1 VKPNLDPPAVPGEGS
16 APSAQRSSPATLD
29 FALLRGALDEIPFG
43 VAATRDGALLYA
55 NEALSRILG
64 APPGGLEHKPLGEL
78 FDPVTFE
85 TIAGALADARVY
97 SGRVRARTFAG
108 EPVDVD
114 VHLESYRS
122 EAQGQGGFVVMRD
135 VTLELGALGRLVD
148 QLGGAIFRVRVET
161 GALEML
167 SPAIA
172 QLTGLDAE
180 RCLERPV
187 ILTSLVS
194 SEERERVA
202 FLYRRL
208 VRGELPS
215 ATAQIGLRRLDGASR
230 LVRIV
235 ATSRRDVAGVVRHI
249 DGVVIDAVHEHAAA
263 TRHDAPAAESRDPAG
278 RATMDLTYEVLREAS
293 PHFNALQREAR
304 ALRHLVSAQRGAL
317 RPEVAAELLGRID
330 ALASAAHAASSL
342 SRGARHALARAS
354 LGATLGEILDGLR
367 GTLGPAIGEA
377 LITIDAG
384 DASSVVISERVDEI
398 ALALTH
404 LSLRAFRFAGSGSL
418 RLTAR
423 RTPAP
428 APALRAIAR
437 GFHRGP
443 EREHA
448 FVEIAAAAPADLAD
462 SAMEISSDVIRSV
475 PRPDETDLAYAAAQA
490 LLGVC
495 GGAIESDD
503 AGFSSARTVVR
514 LRG

>member
-1 VKPNLDPPAVPGEGS
+1 LEHRLVRDLFE
-16 APSAQRSSPATLD
+16 PATY
-29 FALLRGALDEIPFG
+29 EI
-43 VAATRDGALLYA
+43 
-55 NEALSRILG
+55 
-64 APPGGLEHKPLGEL
+64 
-78 FDPVTFE
+78 
-85 TIAGALADARVY
+85 IACALADARVY
-97 SGRVRARTFAG
+97 SGRVRARSFAG
-108 EPVDVD
+108 DLVDVD

-122 EAQGQGGFVVMRD
+122 EAQGQGGFLVLRD
-135 VTLELGALGRLVD
+135 VSLELGALGRLVD

-180 RCLERPV
+180 HCMQRPV

-194 SEERERVA
+194 GEERERVA

-215 ATAQIGLRRLDGASR
+215 ATAQVGLRRLDGVTK

-235 ATSRRDVAGVVRHI
+235 ATSRRDVTGMVRHI

-263 TRHDAPAAESRDPAG
+263 TRHDAPAAEARDPAA

-293 PHFNALQREAR
+293 PRLNALLREVRSLR
-304 ALRHLVSAQRGAL
+304 ALVAAQRAVL
-317 RPEVAAELLGRID
+317 RPDVAAELTARLE
-330 ALASAAHAASSL
+330 ALAVEAQAAASL
-342 SRGARHALARAS
+342 NRGARHALARAS

-377 LITIDAG
+377 AITIDAG
-384 DASSVVISERVDEI
+384 DATGVIISERVDEI

-404 LSLRAFRFAGSGSL
+404 LALRAFRFAGSGSL
-418 RLTAR
+418 RITAR
-423 RTPAP
+423 RTTAP

-448 FVEIAAAAPADLAD
+448 LVEIAAAAPAELEEA
-462 SAMEISSDVIRSV
+462 AMEISSDVVRGIA
-475 PRPDETDLAYAAAQA
+475 RPDEGDLAYAAAQA
-490 LLGVC
+490 LLGAC